1 MAFALFLPRLV
12 RGACAALPLAVGV
25 LGCASSTPDP
35 RAFDDRAFYEF
46 NDGTPSGTADVS
58 AFEEDYPPLNLKNK
72 PPVEYHGVTVLK
84 HLHLS
89 RPTNWVLLA
98 ANNRPER
105 RFVKYVSPNAYVFA
119 IYELV
124 DSPDDPWRDIMKRY
138 EDQAK
143 ADGAE
148 ILGSR
153 VPMSTWNAQGRA
165 YVVKR
170 RVKAA
175 KGPFVSISRE
185 FLARSENRVV
195 LVQIVHEGDN
205 LGPLADE
212 LLRVVQTLEVL

>member
-1 MAFALFLPRLV
+1 MA
-12 RGACAALPLAVGV
+12 AAPVAVAA
-25 LGCASSTPDP
+25 LGCASTVPDP
-35 RAFDDRAFYEF
+35 RAFDDRTFYEY
-46 NDGTPSGTADVS
+46 NDGSPSGSADS
-58 AFEEDYPPLNLKNK
+58 SSFEEDYPPLDLAGHA
-72 PPVEYHGVTVLK
+72 PVDFHGVTLLRHAV
-84 HLHLS
+84 HLS

-105 RFVKYVSPNAYVFA
+105 RFIRYVSPNAYVFA

-124 DSPDDPWRDIMKRY
+124 DSPNDTWRDIMERY
-138 EDQAK
+138 EQQAK
-143 ADGAE
+143 SDGAE

-153 VPMSTWNAQGRA
+153 VPMATWNAQGRA

-185 FLARSENRVV
+185 FLARSEHRIV
-195 LVQIVHEGDN
+195 LVQVVHEGDD
-205 LGPLADE
+205 LGPLSDE